1 MRAPPRVYGMFAAML
16 AVTCSASIGRADDTV
31 VAQALFDQGKKAM
44 AAHDFAAACP
54 KFEESLRLESATGTL
69 LNLADCYERAGRLA
83 SAWSRFLEVASKAH
97 AAGQAERARIG
108 RNRAAA
114 LAPRLSNLVIQAPAV
129 DRPPGLE
136 IRRDGSI
143 VGPAELGAT
152 IPADPGPHTVEAS
165 APGRLSWSTT
175 VDVGDHA
182 ATATVVVPEL
192 APVPPEPTA
201 AEPAPP
207 STSGSR
213 LVPST
218 TVSPEGD
225 RPRHGGRAQK
235 VLAIVSGGIG
245 VAGIGVGTY
254 FGLTS
259 ISKHNLASGECG
271 ATTCATH
278 QGVTDSN
285 DARTTG
291 NISTAA
297 FIVGAAGVAGGLV
310 LWFTAPTSETSSMA
324 LGFGPATIQ
333 MRGTW

>member
-1 MRAPPRVYGMFAAML
+1 MRSPPVVYGMFAAML
-16 AVTCSASIGRADDTV
+16 AVTGSASTVRADDTI

-54 KFEESLRLESATGTL
+54 KFEESLRLESAMGTL

-83 SAWSRFLEVASKAH
+83 SAWSRFLELASKAH

-108 RNRAAA
+108 RTRAAA
-114 LAPRLSNLVIQAPAV
+114 LAPRLSNLVIQAPAA
-129 DRPPGLE
+129 DRTPGLE
-136 IRRDGSI
+136 IRRDGTV

-152 IPADPGPHTVEAS
+152 IPADSGPHTVEAS

-182 ATATVVVPEL
+182 ATATAVVPEL
-192 APVPPEPTA
+192 APVPPPPTV
-201 AEPAPP
+201 AEASHP

-213 LVPST
+213 IVASST
-218 TVSPEGD
+218 ASSEGD
-225 RPRHGGRAQK
+225 RPRHGGRVQR

-259 ISKHNLASGECG
+259 ISKHNLVSGECG
-271 ATTCATH
+271 PTACATY
-278 QGVTDSN
+278 QGVTDSK

-291 NISTAA
+291 NVSTAA

-310 LWFTAPTSETSSMA
+310 LWFTAPTSETSNMA